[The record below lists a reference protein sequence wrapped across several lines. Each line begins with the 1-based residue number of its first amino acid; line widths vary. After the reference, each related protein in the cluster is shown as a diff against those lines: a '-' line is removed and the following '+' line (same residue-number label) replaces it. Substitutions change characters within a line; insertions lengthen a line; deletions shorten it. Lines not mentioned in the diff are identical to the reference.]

1 MECWGVATIGCEAI
15 RIRLGDTEGT
25 KRGPS
30 PDRVADQTREGVD
43 PPPVRQHGQQGVD
56 PSPTRERTYLTRCMV
71 ASRLCFNLVA
81 SALPMPCLLERI

>member
-1 MECWGVATIGCEAI
+1 MESWGVATIGCKAI

-43 PPPVRQHGQQGVD
+43 T
-56 PSPTRERTYLTRCMV
+56 SPTRKRTYLTRCMV
-71 ASRLCFNLVA
+71 ASRLYFNLVA
-81 SALPMPCLLERI
+81 SALPMPCLLGRT